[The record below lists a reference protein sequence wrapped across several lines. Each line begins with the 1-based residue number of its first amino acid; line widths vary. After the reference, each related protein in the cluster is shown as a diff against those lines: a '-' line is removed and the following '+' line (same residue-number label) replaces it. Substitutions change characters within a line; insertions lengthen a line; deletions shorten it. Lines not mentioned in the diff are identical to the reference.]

1 MKKTIFLIVILFVA
15 FGCSEVDFSEEESI
29 PVTISVVEPSVISET
44 VIAPCRLEAGN
55 EAIVSVS
62 KTAVVEQIL
71 VTSGDT
77 VFAGQRLLSLKT
89 DDMQRAIISDATALL
104 TAARA
109 SSEFASS
116 NLNRAEE
123 LLETGSISVEEF
135 DRIQTEA
142 TASDATLSRAIAGY
156 NISLTSAQSSFVQAP
171 FDGIVGRIYVSE
183 GNTASGA
190 LMSIAS
196 AEVLIAEL
204 LVAPEHI
211 HKLQIGLPVIFT
223 TSHFPGAVF
232 PGAVVSVS
240 DIADPISGLVSLTV
254 QFSDSTASLIP
265 GLSGRTMILVSTKE
279 NSISIPTTMMTL
291 VENDLWEVFVLENGI
306 PRKRHIVTGI
316 RSGSRYEIIEGLVFG
331 DSLIDLGHTLVSD
344 GCSVRVVL

>member
-1 MKKTIFLIVILFVA
+1 MKKVIAFISLILLT
-15 FGCSEVDFSEEESI
+15 FGCFEVNSSEEEPI
-29 PVTISVVEPSVISET
+29 AITISVIEPSHISET

-62 KTAVVEQIL
+62 IAAVVEQVL
-71 VTSGDT
+71 VFTGDT

-89 DDMQRAIISDATALL
+89 DDMQRAMISNATALL

-109 SSEFASS
+109 SSDFASS
-116 NLNRAEE
+116 NLQRAEE
-123 LLETGSISVEEF
+123 LLETGSISAEEF

-142 TASDATLSRAIAGY
+142 TASDATLSQAIAGY
-156 NISLTSAQSSFVQAP
+156 NASFTSAQNSFVLAP

-183 GNTASGA
+183 GNPASGA
-190 LMSIAS
+190 LISITS
-196 AEVLIAEL
+196 SEVLKAEL
-204 LVAPEHI
+204 LVAPRHI
-211 HKLQIGLPVIFT
+211 NDLQIGLPVVFS

-254 QFSDSTASLIP
+254 QFSDSTSSLIP
-265 GLSGRTMILVSTKE
+265 GLSGTTMTLVSTKE
-279 NSISIPTTMMTL
+279 NSITVPTTMMTL
-291 VENDLWEVFVLENGI
+291 VQNNIWEVFVLENGI
-306 PRKRHIVTGI
+306 PRKRHVVTGI
-316 RSGSRYEIIEGLVFG
+316 RNGARYEIIEGLVFG
-331 DSLIDLGHTLVSD
+331 DSLINLGHTLVSD